1 MSQSFKKTEFVF
13 GAVIT
18 FLVLSFFLALFFQI
32 EKLSFM
38 LGCAVLLGAILYS
51 FYLDIGAKYYY
62 YRIKVARSAFIKV
75 VLIILFLPF
84 VTYIG
89 WTLFLIKSFKQLTLK
104 VG

>member
-1 MSQSFKKTEFVF
+1 MRTYLSQPIKKIEFVL

-18 FLVLSFFLALFFQI
+18 FLVLFFQI
-32 EKLSFM
+32 EKFSFM
-38 LGCAVLLGAILYS
+38 LGCAVLLGAFLYS
-51 FYLDIGAKYYY
+51 FGQVIGAKYYY
-62 YRIKVARSAFIKV
+62 YRIKVAPCAFIKV

-89 WTLFLIKSFKQLTLK
+89 WTLFLIKSFKQFTLK